1 MQLVIPSRADSEES
15 PSRLR
20 RGSLPLAPLGVGM
33 RMNKTFFI
41 ETWGCQMNDLDSQR
55 LSGSLKL
62 RGYRRVDDER
72 QAALILLNTCSIREK
87 AENKVYSRL
96 GELRELKNG
105 RHVQIGVCGCVAQ
118 QEGERILSRA
128 PWVDFVMGPGNVGH
142 LDEVLAGGKTIAVD
156 FPEDR
161 RYDYL
166 TVDRPSATKAQ
177 VTIIEGCNKNCTF
190 CIVPTTRGREVS
202 RSFDDVLAEVRAAVD
217 TGRVEIELLGQ
228 TVNAY
233 RCPATGRDFG
243 ALLEAVAAIDG
254 VRRLRFMT
262 SHPAEVNDSMI
273 AAMRDHQNIS
283 RYLHLPVQSG
293 SSRILRRMKRL
304 YTREKYLET
313 IQRIR
318 QAIPQIHFST
328 DIIVGFPGETEEDFQ
343 QSLSLMEEVR
353 YGSLFA
359 FKYSPRP
366 GTPAPKIGP
375 PVDDDVAT
383 ERLTRLFAL
392 HERIQQERL
401 QSYQG
406 RILDVLV
413 EGPSKHDPS
422 MLSGRTDD
430 NWVVNFVADPATPL
444 GSMLGVRID
453 QAQHHTLR
461 GEAT

>member
-1 MQLVIPSRADSEES
+1 MT
-15 PSRLR
+15 
-20 RGSLPLAPLGVGM
+20 
-33 RMNKTFFI
+33 KTFFI

-55 LSGSLKL
+55 LSGGLKL
-62 RGYRRVDDER
+62 RGYQRVEDER
-72 QAALILLNTCSIREK
+72 QASLILLNTCSIREK
-87 AENKVYSRL
+87 AESKVFSRL
-96 GELRELKNG
+96 GELRMLKRDG
-105 RHVQIGVCGCVAQ
+105 VRIGVCGCVAQ
-118 QEGERILSRA
+118 QEGERILDRA
-128 PWVDFVMGPGNVGH
+128 PWVDFVMGPGNVGY
-142 LDEVLAGGKTIAVD
+142 LDEVLSGAKSIAID

-202 RSFDDVLAEVRAAVD
+202 RPFDNVLAEVQAAVGS
-217 TGRVEIELLGQ
+217 GRMEIELLGQ

-233 RCPATGRDFG
+233 RCPTSGRDFG
-243 ALLEAVAAIDG
+243 ALLAAVAEIDG

-273 AAMRDHQNIS
+273 AAMRDHTNIS

-293 SSRILRRMKRL
+293 SSRVLRRMKRL
-304 YTREKYLET
+304 YTREKYLE
-313 IQRIR
+313 ILQRIR
-318 QAIPQIHFST
+318 QAVPEIHFST
-328 DIIVGFPGETEEDFQ
+328 DVIVGFPGETEDDFQ
-343 QSLSLMEEVR
+343 QTLSLIEEVR

-375 PVDDDVAT
+375 PVEDAAAN
-383 ERLTRLFAL
+383 ERLNRLFAL
-392 HERIQQERL
+392 HERIKHERL
-401 QSYQG
+401 QSYRG
-406 RILDVLV
+406 RILPVLV
-413 EGPSKHDPS
+413 EGPSKHDPA

-430 NWVVNFVADPATPL
+430 NYVVNFVADLSTPL

-461 GEAT
+461 GEAVA

>member
-1 MQLVIPSRADSEES
+1 M
-15 PSRLR
+15 
-20 RGSLPLAPLGVGM
+20 
-33 RMNKTFFI
+33 KTFFI

-62 RGYRRVDDER
+62 RGWRRVDDER
-72 QAALILLNTCSIREK
+72 TADLILLNTCSIREK
-87 AENKVYSRL
+87 AESKVFSRL
-96 GELRELKNG
+96 GQLRELKAQ
-105 RHVQIGVCGCVAQ
+105 RELRIGVCGCVAQ
-118 QEGERILSRA
+118 QEGERILARA

-142 LDEVLAGGKTIAVD
+142 IDEILAGGKTIAVD

-166 TVDRPSATKAQ
+166 TIDRPSATKAQ

-202 RSFDDVLAEVRAAVD
+202 RPFGDVLAEVRAAVES
-217 TGRVEIELLGQ
+217 GRVEIELLGQ

-233 RCPATGRDFG
+233 RCPASSRDFG
-243 ALLEAVAAIDG
+243 TLLSAVAEVGG

-262 SHPAEVNDSMI
+262 SHPAEVNDSMV
-273 AAMRDHQNIS
+273 AAMRDHANIS

-293 SSRILRRMKRL
+293 SSKVLRRMKRL

-313 IQRIR
+313 LDRIR
-318 QAIPQIHFST
+318 QAIPEIHFST
-328 DIIVGFPGETEEDFQ
+328 DIIVGFPGETEDDFQ
-343 QSLSLMEEVR
+343 QTLSLIEEVR

-366 GTPAPKIGP
+366 GTPAVRIGE
-375 PVDDDVAT
+375 PVEDAIAT
-383 ERLTRLFAL
+383 DRLTRVFEL
-392 HERIQQERL
+392 HERIKRERL
-401 QSYQG
+401 ESYRG
-406 RILDVLV
+406 RVLPVLV

-453 QAQHHTLR
+453 DALHHTLR
-461 GEAT
+461 GEATT

>member
-1 MQLVIPSRADSEES
+1 
-15 PSRLR
+15 
-20 RGSLPLAPLGVGM
+20 
-33 RMNKTFFI
+33 MNKTFYI

-62 RGYRRVDDER
+62 RGWRRVDDDR
-72 QAALILLNTCSIREK
+72 TANLILLNTCSIREK
-87 AENKVYSRL
+87 AENKVFSRL
-96 GELRELKNG
+96 GELREMKAEREL
-105 RHVQIGVCGCVAQ
+105 QIGVCGCVAQ

-142 LDEVLAGGKTIAVD
+142 IDEILAGGKAIAVD

-166 TVDRPSATKAQ
+166 TIDRPSATKAQ

-190 CIVPTTRGREVS
+190 CIVPTTRGREIS
-202 RSFDDVLAEVRAAVD
+202 RPFEDVLAEVRAAVH

-233 RCPATGRDFG
+233 RCPVSARRFG
-243 ALLEAVAAIDG
+243 QLLAAVAAIEG

-273 AAMRDHQNIS
+273 AAMRDHANIS

-293 SSRILRRMKRL
+293 SSKVLRRMKRL

-313 IQRIR
+313 LQRIR
-318 QAIPQIHFST
+318 EAIPEIHFST

-343 QSLSLMEEVR
+343 QTLSLLEEVR

-366 GTPAPKIGP
+366 GTPSLKLGDL
-375 PVDDDVAT
+375 VDEAAAND
-383 ERLTRLFAL
+383 RLTRVFDL
-392 HERIQQERL
+392 HERHKQERL
-401 QSYQG
+401 ASYRG
-406 RILDVLV
+406 KILPVLV
-413 EGPSKHDPS
+413 EGPSKHDPT

-430 NWVVNFVADPATPL
+430 NWVVNFVADPATPP
-444 GSMLGVRID
+444 GSMLGVRIED
-453 QAQHHTLR
+453 ALHHTLR
-461 GEAT
+461 GEAIN